1 MLMSDI
7 MVTHPERPMAT
18 KAIIYTVIQ
27 SPIGEF
33 VAGMTDKGCSLFE
46 FHDRGGFERIEAR
59 MLKRYNLGMKR
70 GMNDLL
76 REIERQSGEYFNG
89 TRKDFDLPLD
99 QKGTAFEKD
108 VWNALVKIP
117 FGETRSYGEVAA
129 QLGKRG
135 AARAVGRANG
145 MNYIPIIIPCHRVID
160 GDGNL
165 HGYGGGLWR
174 KRWLLEHEGAIP
186 MQMFD

>member
-1 MLMSDI
+1 
-7 MVTHPERPMAT
+7 MAT
-18 KAIIYTVIQ
+18 EAIIYTVIQ

-33 VAGMTDKGCSLFE
+33 VAGTTERGCCLFE
-46 FHDRGGFERIEAR
+46 FYDRGGFERIEAR
-59 MLKRYNLGMKR
+59 MLKRYNLGMEQGR
-70 GMNDLL
+70 NEILQ
-76 REIERQSGEYFNG
+76 EIERQSNEYFNG
-89 TRKDFDLPLD
+89 TRREFDLPID
-99 QKGTAFEKD
+99 QKGTVFEKN
-108 VWNALVKIP
+108 VWDALVAIP
-117 FGETRSYGEVAA
+117 FGETRSYGELAA
-129 QLGKRG
+129 LLGKPG

-186 MQMFD
+186 RQMFD